1 MAGSPKLRFLLE
13 FAIWP
18 RLCRGHSH
26 RPQPPTLRVMISM
39 TRAPPARRGAGRD
52 ASHPN
57 ARASH
62 PGASPCPHHR
72 NTSPHTP
79 GFTIQCDDVLIFRM
93 HAKSGAERVTQ
104 RVVRLHARKE
114 SFARCMHAKSR
125 LSAKS
130 RAAACV
136 QRVVCPL
143 HACKESFARCC
154 MHAKSR
160 LPAACAAAPQAA
172 GPRRACN
179 MQYACGI
186 GYTAA
191 YVYRILSR
199 LYSCTDGCYYESRR
213 LYSVGCITPAV
224 ARGIF

>member
-1 MAGSPKLRFLLE
+1 MHALQAHPATCHTPAPASCGGGSTCCSPNHVPLAERQGFVPSRQLGG
-13 FAIWP
+13 ARTTHTP
-18 RLCRGHSH
+18 DCGPPDCRAEWSA
-26 RPQPPTLRVMISM
+26 
-39 TRAPPARRGAGRD
+39 APPRHPPSHAADWFGPSALPQGSGCFPLRRPWALHLV
-52 ASHPN
+52 A
-57 ARASH
+57 
-62 PGASPCPHHR
+62 
-72 NTSPHTP
+72 P

-93 HAKSGAERVTQ
+93 HAKSCAERVTQ
-104 RVVRLHARKE
+104 RVVRLHA
-114 SFARCMHAKSR
+114 
-125 LSAKS
+125 
-130 RAAACV
+130 
-136 QRVVCPL
+136 
-143 HACKESFARCC
+143 CKESFARC

-213 LYSVGCITPAV
+213 LYSVL
-224 ARGIF
+224 